1 VNLQEYIQSG
11 TVEAY
16 VFGVMTPAEKDAFE
30 RLLQV
35 SPELQQALTIV
46 ELQVEQFAA
55 SQAIPPPPE
64 TRQQFHDF
72 LHGLPILKKGIGAP
86 PPNDG
91 NGKGN
96 GNAGINYIPAFD
108 ITSSHIKVHKNWRI
122 AFLVLFI
129 VSKIFLAF
137 LIYYIIK
144 FYDARSQVKQLQQH
158 EQVQKAG
165 K

>member
-16 VFGVMTPAEKDAFE
+16 VFGVLTPAEKEAFE

-35 SPELQQALTIV
+35 SPELQQALITV

-55 SQAIPPPPE
+55 GQAIPPPPE
-64 TRQQFHDF
+64 TRQQFQDF
-72 LHGLPILKKGIGAP
+72 LQGLPVLRRGIGAP
-86 PPNDG
+86 PPRE
-91 NGKGN
+91 GN
-96 GNAGINYIPAFD
+96 GNGHSKTNYIPAFEVS
-108 ITSSHIKVHKNWRI
+108 SSHIKVHKHWRI

-129 VSKIFLAF
+129 ISKIFLAF

-144 FYDARSQVKQLQQH
+144 FYDARSQVKQLQQQ

>member
-1 VNLQEYIQSG
+1 MNLQEYIQSG

-16 VFGVMTPAEKDAFE
+16 VFGVMTPSEKEAFE

-35 SPELQQALTIV
+35 SPELQQALITA
-46 ELQVEQFAA
+46 ELQIEQFAA

-64 TRQQFHDF
+64 TRQQFQDF
-72 LHGLPILKKGIGAP
+72 IHGLPILKRGDSIP
-86 PPNDG
+86 PPIERNG
-91 NGKGN
+91 NGKT
-96 GNAGINYIPAFD
+96 NYIPAFEVS
-108 ITSSHIKVHKNWRI
+108 SSHIKVHKHWRI

-129 VSKIFLAF
+129 LSKIFLAF

-144 FYDARSQVKQLQQH
+144 FYDARNQVKELQQH

>member
-1 VNLQEYIQSG
+1 M
-11 TVEAY
+11 
-16 VFGVMTPAEKDAFE
+16 FGVMTPAEKEAFE

-35 SPELQQALTIV
+35 SPELQQALLAV

-55 SQAIPPPPE
+55 SQAVPPPPE

-72 LHGLPILKKGIGAP
+72 LQGLPVLRRDIGGP
-86 PPNDG
+86 PPLE
-91 NGKGN
+91 GKGN
-96 GNAGINYIPAFD
+96 GYSKTNYIAAFEV
-108 ITSSHIKVHKNWRI
+108 SSDHIKVHKYWRI

-129 VSKIFLAF
+129 LSKIFLAF

-144 FYDARSQVKQLQQH
+144 FYDARNQVKQLQQH

>member
-1 VNLQEYIQSG
+1 MNLRQYIDSG

-16 VFGVMTPAEKDAFE
+16 VFGVLTPAEKEAFE
-30 RLLQV
+30 RLLLI
-35 SPELQQALTIV
+35 SPELQQALITV

-64 TRQQFHDF
+64 TRQQFQDF
-72 LHGLPILKKGIGAP
+72 LQGLPILKRGDSTP
-86 PPNDG
+86 PPIERNG
-91 NGKGN
+91 NVNGKT
-96 GNAGINYIPAFD
+96 NYIPAFEVS
-108 ITSSHIKVHKNWRI
+108 SSHIKVHKHWRI

-129 VSKIFLAF
+129 LSKIFLAF